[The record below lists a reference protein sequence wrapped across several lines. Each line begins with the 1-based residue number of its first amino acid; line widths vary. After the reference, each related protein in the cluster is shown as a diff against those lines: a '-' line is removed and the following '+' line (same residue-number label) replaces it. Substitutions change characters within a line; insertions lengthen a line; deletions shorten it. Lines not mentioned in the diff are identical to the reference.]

1 VLEIIVAESIRDL
14 IGIRKRRH
22 MTANA
27 LLSLGRAREAIKS
40 PLSDSPMRSFERAAT
55 SVAAST

>member
-1 VLEIIVAESIRDL
+1 MLEIIVAESIRDL

-22 MTANA
+22 MTADA

-40 PLSDSPMRSFERAAT
+40 PLSDSPMRYFER
-55 SVAAST
+55 